1 MQYWLVVKCSKR
13 IWHINLS
20 VRDKLILDDFL
31 LSAIF
36 FSTWECE
43 IVVCGVLLDVCIPSL
58 LEMYFGFLI
67 WSFECLCRK
76 IELIKVVLGK
86 YCCLKCLTCRLWNN
100 LLCYRSLVLLIF

>member
-36 FSTWECE
+36 FSPWECE

-67 WSFECLCRK
+67 WSFVLFMLCFEVK
-76 IELIKVVLGK
+76 
-86 YCCLKCLTCRLWNN
+86 
-100 LLCYRSLVLLIF
+100 LVNYVIINVQ

>member
-1 MQYWLVVKCSKR
+1 MYILLNKLITGRMQYWLVVKCSKR

-20 VRDKLILDDFL
+20 VRDKLILNDFL

-67 WSFECLCRK
+67 WSFVLFMLCFEVK
-76 IELIKVVLGK
+76 
-86 YCCLKCLTCRLWNN
+86 
-100 LLCYRSLVLLIF
+100 LVNYVIINVQ

>member
-67 WSFECLCRK
+67 WSFVLFMLCFEVK
-76 IELIKVVLGK
+76 
-86 YCCLKCLTCRLWNN
+86 
-100 LLCYRSLVLLIF
+100 LVNYVIINVQ